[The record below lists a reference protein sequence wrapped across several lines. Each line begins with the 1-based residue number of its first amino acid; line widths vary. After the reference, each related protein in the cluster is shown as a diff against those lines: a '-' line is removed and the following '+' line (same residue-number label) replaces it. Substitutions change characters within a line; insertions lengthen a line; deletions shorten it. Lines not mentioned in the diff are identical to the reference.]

1 MSRFKVNDKQIHLW
15 TSAFLKITD
24 EATLKKYYCLLNNQE
39 KAKLN
44 RFRFSKDRHQ
54 FLVSRALL
62 KTVLSFYHAQ
72 VSAKDWRFRCNKY
85 GKPAISNKSVIDPV
99 QFNMAHCD
107 GMIVL
112 AITRKNKIGVDVE
125 YLNRPDSFFEVAAN
139 SFSSME
145 QAALSKL
152 PENKR
157 RKRFLELWT
166 LKESYIK
173 ATGKGLSIPLDQFGF
188 YLDEKDGITF
198 SCDSLLNESA
208 EQWTFWQFPY
218 CDEFIIAFAAHDR
231 SSASKAE
238 ICYREIVPMGD
249 YQHYSIADIR
259 CSNQSDRD

>member
-1 MSRFKVNDKQIHLW
+1 MGTIELDEKQIHLW
-15 TSAFLKITD
+15 TSAFRKITD
-24 EATLKKYYCLLNNQE
+24 ESTLKKYHNLLNNEE

-44 RFRFSKDRHQ
+44 RFRFSKDQHQ

-62 KTVLSFYHAQ
+62 KTVLSFYHPQ
-72 VSAKDWRFRCNKY
+72 LSAKDWIFRCNKY

-112 AITRKNKIGVDVE
+112 AITRKNEIGVDVE
-125 YLNRPDSFFEVAAN
+125 HLNRPDSFFEVAAN
-139 SFSSME
+139 CFSAME
-145 QAALSKL
+145 QAVLSRL

-188 YLDEKDGITF
+188 YLDKKHGITF

-208 EQWTFWQFPY
+208 EQWAFWQFPY
-218 CDEFIIAFAAHDR
+218 CNESIIAFAVQDGAA
-231 SSASKAE
+231 ASHAE
-238 ICYREIVPMGD
+238 ICYREIVPLGD
-249 YQHYSIADIR
+249 YQHYFIADIR
-259 CSNQSDRD
+259 CSN